1 MAPQAEA
8 EVQAAAVREEEAR
21 MEQER
26 IRTRAMHAEAAAQL
40 VVSEEVSRAM
50 VEAEPS
56 GEAERSLRETLTPYE
71 RDFVLKQ
78 RVAECLSQLLHT
90 VVHPAWTESYLT
102 LCAHRPSSMPSS

>member
-1 MAPQAEA
+1 
-8 EVQAAAVREEEAR
+8 

-50 VEAEPS
+50 VEAEPR
-56 GEAERSLRETLTPYE
+56 GEAEERSLRETLTPYE

-102 LCAHRPSSMPSS
+102 LCAHRPSPMPSS